1 MDTRLCYNATE
12 KLYEV
17 RLGQR
22 ILSSHPSKEAAFLA
36 QLASEAPKALELA
49 QSLITAH
56 PELRERALKAVA
68 LAVDDAVRVD
78 GGPGL
83 FHVLSQGQGHDEV
96 FDVDLNTSTCTC
108 NDWEHRAPEVNGRRL
123 CKHVLAALYVRKL
136 GASARKP
143 TIRTEVM
150 AHDRP

>member
-22 ILSSHPSKEAAFLA
+22 ILSSHPSKDAAWLA
-36 QLASEAPKALELA
+36 QLAGEAPGALALA

-56 PELRERALKAVA
+56 PELRERALNAVA
-68 LAVDDAVRVD
+68 LAANDAVRVD

-83 FHVLSQGQGHDEV
+83 FHVLSQGKAHDEV
-96 FDVDLNTSTCTC
+96 YDVDLNTSTCTC
-108 NDWEHRAPEVNGRRL
+108 TDWEHRAPEVNGRRL
-123 CKHVLAALYVRKL
+123 CKHVLAALFVRKL
-136 GASARKP
+136 GTGARKP
-143 TIRTEVM
+143 ALRTQVM
-150 AHDRP
+150 LHDRP